1 VVDEGALTC
10 MMLLACWKA
19 IGQPELSLYPT
30 LLTDFDIRSF
40 RPHEIIPSFTM
51 QLGGKNMCVKV
62 EVVDTPLDYNILLGK
77 SWTYAMHAVVATFF
91 WVLCFMHDGRIVII
105 D

>member
-1 VVDEGALTC
+1 
-10 MMLLACWKA
+10 
-19 IGQPELSLYPT
+19 
-30 LLTDFDIRSF
+30 
-40 RPHEIIPSFTM
+40 M

-91 WVLCFMHDGRIVII
+91 WVLCFMHDGSNCYHRLVVLISS
-105 D
+105 